1 MGFRDMQEKLEK
13 KIFRLGNGKYFQ
25 FELANWKMTEEK
37 EQREQ
42 DNTLKSETISLS
54 IFEKKIR
61 KDN

>member
-1 MGFRDMQEKLEK
+1 MQEKLEK

-54 IFEKKIR
+54 IFEKK
-61 KDN
+61 